1 MKKIQRLL
9 LVSSLLIIAAMSC
22 KKENTPD
29 PAPANTTTTPTTP
42 TYGTFHIDIALVDRT
57 DWTPFAAWGTVQKA
71 YIVCNGNRIDSLTSL
86 TIQTYNSDP
95 YPFSSTFLANANGKD
110 FKVQD
115 GADNYLEIYNDGIKV
130 ASSFINR
137 TSSRLE
143 RVYMGDPPSFAANY
157 SNYAG
162 GYPVLCT
169 PTW

>member
-1 MKKIQRLL
+1 MKSFKYILIACF
-9 LVSSLLIIAAMSC
+9 SLMVATTSC
-22 KKENTPD
+22 KKEKTPE
-29 PAPANTTTTPTTP
+29 PAPTAQTTTPT

-57 DWTPFAAWGTVQKA
+57 DLAWSTSTWGTVRTA
-71 YIVCNGNRIDSLTSL
+71 YIVCNGTRIDSLTSL
-86 TIQTYNSDP
+86 SVQVYSSDP
-95 YPFSSTFLANANGKD
+95 YPFNSTFLANANAKD

-130 ASSFINR
+130 ASSLINR
-137 TSSRLE
+137 TSTRLE

-169 PTW
+169 PTF